1 MGQGVKIL
9 VEIDGLHDQYLSQ
22 QELFLQSAAASRRS
36 MVDGDTSTD
45 GNDTSTVDSGTSTV
59 DGCILMVDGYTLIV
73 GGNIRTIDDSILTAC
88 RRQHSDVRRWHPNS
102 RRRRLRAR
110 QPTAIPWPSAV
121 GKLTCSRAQAV
132 PRQSRG

>member
-45 GNDTSTVDSGTSTV
+45 GNDTSTVDSGTLRVSGGTSTV
-59 DGCILMVDGYTLIV
+59 DDCILMVDGYTLIV
-73 GGNIRTIDDSILTAC
+73 GDNIRTIDDSTLTAC
-88 RRQHSDVRRWHPNS
+88 RRQHSDVPRWHPNS
-102 RRRRLRAR
+102 R
-110 QPTAIPWPSAV
+110 
-121 GKLTCSRAQAV
+121 
-132 PRQSRG
+132 